1 MKLNSAILGYIL
13 NKIFVQHVLQFPDFL
28 TAYRIIVAILKCL
41 KQIIRYM
48 TLSKHVFIFSI
59 QNYNYKQ

>member
-1 MKLNSAILGYIL
+1 MNLNSAILEYIL

-28 TAYRIIVAILKCL
+28 TAYRIIVTILKCL

-48 TLSKHVFIFSI
+48 TLNKHVFIFSI
-59 QNYNYKQ
+59 QNYKQ